1 MLKFSIRK
9 ARRIN
14 TLLFTVARLSTGAQA
29 ETRAQTQT
37 FVLLSVFGL
46 GTIGYAFSIYSSKF
60 RKQMEIEEAEVSNS
74 VVPKAVVSR
83 TTRQIVKITSTTS
96 DTHNNSNKDY
106 MGIIMD
112 KDSCITIIDD
122 DLLTNTNNGH
132 VTVTFHDGSKESG
145 ILHSVDKLSGIT
157 LIKYQNPKKKIK
169 DVTSTIRDSSAIRIG
184 EQVFG
189 VSYNHNERSTIV
201 LGQIHELNKIMPYIS
216 NPQQYR
222 LSCISVKFPLQR
234 VRKGPIF
241 DTDGNW
247 IGVILSPSS
256 DQTEVNNTSTV
267 KTTITTATILPS
279 STVVYIAQQLKTHG
293 CVSLPY
299 IGMTL
304 LEHPIPIQRT
314 GNAATS
320 SGIEG
325 STTSATSTKSKQGN
339 TSVIKSNIVDAISQS
354 NSSSGH
360 NTDKSGNSS
369 SGSNT
374 SNSSD
379 DSSRQEEIE
388 RAIYE
393 VAVKRTV
400 PGSPAE
406 LSGLLR

>member
-112 KDSCITIIDD
+112 NDSCITIIDD
-122 DLLTNTNNGH
+122 NLLTNTNNDH

-145 ILHSVDKLSGIT
+145 VLHSMDKLSGIT
-157 LIKYQNPKKKIK
+157 LIKYQNSKKKIK

-189 VSYNHNERSTIV
+189 LSYNHNENSTIEPV
-201 LGQIHELNKIMPYIS
+201 LGQINELNRIMPYIS
-216 NPQQYR
+216 DPQQYR

-247 IGVILSPSS
+247 LGVILPPSS
-256 DQTEVNNTSTV
+256 DHTAVNSTSTV
-267 KTTITTATILPS
+267 KPTITTATILPS

-299 IGMTL
+299 VGMTL
-304 LEHPIPIQRT
+304 LEHPIPIQCT
-314 GNAATS
+314 DNAAIS
-320 SGIEG
+320 SGIVG
-325 STTSATSTKSKQGN
+325 SAIGATSTKSKHRV
-339 TSVIKSNIVDAISQS
+339 TSVIKSDIVDTVSQS

-360 NTDKSGNSS
+360 KSVSS

-393 VAVKRTV
+393 VVVERTV

>member
-9 ARRIN
+9 VRRIN

-29 ETRAQTQT
+29 ETRTQTQT

-60 RKQMEIEEAEVSNS
+60 RKQIEIEETEVSNS
-74 VVPKAVVSR
+74 VVPKAVVSK

-112 KDSCITIIDD
+112 KDSCISIIDD

-145 ILHSVDKLSGIT
+145 ILHSVDKLTGIT
-157 LIKYQNPKKKIK
+157 LIKYQNSKKKIK

-184 EQVFG
+184 EQVFCG
-189 VSYNHNERSTIV
+189 SYNHSENSTIV
-201 LGQIHELNKIMPYIS
+201 LGQINDLNRIMPYIS
-216 NPQQYR
+216 DPQQYR

-256 DQTEVNNTSTV
+256 DQTAVNNTSTI

-293 CVSLPY
+293 CMSLPHV
-299 IGMTL
+299 GMTL
-304 LEHPIPIQRT
+304 LEHPIPIQCT
-314 GNAATS
+314 DNAAIS
-320 SGIEG
+320 SGIVG
-325 STTSATSTKSKQGN
+325 SAISATSTKSKQGN
-339 TSVIKSNIVDAISQS
+339 TSVIKSDTVDAVSQS
-354 NSSSGH
+354 NSSSG
-360 NTDKSGNSS
+360 SNSS
-369 SGSNT
+369 NG
-374 SNSSD
+374 SD

-393 VAVKRTV
+393 VVVERTV

>member
-1 MLKFSIRK
+1 
-9 ARRIN
+9 
-14 TLLFTVARLSTGAQA
+14 
-29 ETRAQTQT
+29 
-37 FVLLSVFGL
+37 
-46 GTIGYAFSIYSSKF
+46 
-60 RKQMEIEEAEVSNS
+60 
-74 VVPKAVVSR
+74 
-83 TTRQIVKITSTTS
+83 
-96 DTHNNSNKDY
+96 
-106 MGIIMD
+106 MD
-112 KDSCITIIDD
+112 NDSCITIIDD
-122 DLLTNTNNGH
+122 NLLTNTNNDH

-145 ILHSVDKLSGIT
+145 VLHSMDKLSGIT
-157 LIKYQNPKKKIK
+157 LIKYQNSKKKIK

-189 VSYNHNERSTIV
+189 LSYNHNENSTIEPV
-201 LGQIHELNKIMPYIS
+201 LGQINELNRIMPYIS
-216 NPQQYR
+216 DPQQYR